1 MVYDLYMTYSPKH
14 RVLSFKYAFEGLW
27 QAFREQPNLKFHFL
41 AAGVALLLGYIF
53 QISSRDWLIVIFISG
68 LVISLEL
75 TNSAIEEIVDYLI
88 PQINPVAKKVKDIA
102 AAAVLVASIT
112 AAIIG
117 VIIFLPYLR

>member
-1 MVYDLYMTYSPKH
+1 MAYYPKH

-27 QAFREQPNLKFHFL
+27 QAFREQPNLKFHFI
-41 AAGVALLLGYIF
+41 AAGTAVLLGYIF
-53 QISSRDWLIVIFISG
+53 QISSREWLIVVFVSG

-88 PQINPVAKKVKDIA
+88 PQINPVAKKAKDIA

-112 AAIIG
+112 ALIIG
-117 VIIFLPYLR
+117 LIIFLPYLT